1 VAEESGGRKSR
12 DPDLPPGSDGKT
24 LRVLARWLQDLTVE
38 VDRALPPRPA
48 GEAGAS
54 ARSAYQ
60 ARESV
65 ATTLRA
71 TAEGFEVALRHRRSD
86 G

>member
-1 VAEESGGRKSR
+1 VAEESGGRRSS
-12 DPDLPPGSDGKT
+12 DPDFLAGPHGKA
-24 LRVLARWLQDLTVE
+24 LGLLARWLQDLTIE

-48 GEAGAS
+48 SEAGAS

-71 TAEGFEVALRHRRSD
+71 TAEGFEAALRHRR
-86 G
+86 